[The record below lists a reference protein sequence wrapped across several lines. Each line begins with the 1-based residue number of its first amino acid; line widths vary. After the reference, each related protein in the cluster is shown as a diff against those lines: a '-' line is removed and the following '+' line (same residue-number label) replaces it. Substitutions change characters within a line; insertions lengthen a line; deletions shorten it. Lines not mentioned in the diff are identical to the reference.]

1 MSKKFWAVNRLTGE
15 KWKPKKIPDT
25 PPFKGRQ
32 YLMLWD
38 SGYPA
43 VVTEDFYLTMEPL
56 DMKVWKLVWKDR
68 PDKD

>member
-15 KWKPKKIPDT
+15 KWKPKTGPYT
-25 PPFKGRQ
+25 PPQ

-43 VVTEDFYLTMEPL
+43 VVKEGFYLKP
-56 DMKVWKLVWKDR
+56 
-68 PDKD
+68 

>member
-15 KWKPKKIPDT
+15 KWKPKTGPYT
-25 PPFKGRQ
+25 PPQ

-43 VVTEDFYLTMEPL
+43 VVKEGFYLTMEPL

-68 PDKD
+68 PGKGQP